1 MAPAIRYAE
10 KGYPVTPNISRL
22 WQEAF
27 ENYSKYRDR
36 PEFQGMFD
44 TFAPNNTWLK
54 PGEMFRCPDMAKTLK
69 EIAATKGEAFYRGAI
84 AEKIDAFFKKHNGF
98 LTQEGPAAFKRVG

>member
-1 MAPAIRYAE
+1 M
-10 KGYPVTPNISRL
+10 TPNISRL

-36 PEFQGMFD
+36 PEFQGWFD

-69 EIAATKGEAFYRGAI
+69 KSLLPRANLSIAVPLLKRLMPFS
-84 AEKIDAFFKKHNGF
+84 KKHNGF
-98 LTQEGPAAFKRVG
+98 LPRKT